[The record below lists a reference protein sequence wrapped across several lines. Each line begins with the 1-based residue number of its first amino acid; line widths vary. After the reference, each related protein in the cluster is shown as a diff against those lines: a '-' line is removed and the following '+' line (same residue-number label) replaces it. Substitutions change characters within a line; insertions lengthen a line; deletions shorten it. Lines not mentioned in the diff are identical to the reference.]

1 MSVRY
6 LIRLTPPSLS
16 TSSTTLVHDDNNNQQ
31 EQRSKPSDLLSF
43 LQSLRTSI
51 VAGSKDADDQT
62 AAAAITFRHSTTG
75 SSPSAAVFLSSS
87 TGQQQQHSSSC
98 WTLRLDCCQEDR
110 RDAGAGGSAAQ
121 QDATNALPSHFSQLA
136 RSSLFHLSLAD
147 RLLIQSVKWFTLGRC
162 LLALM
167 QGATTH
173 SLGSLLSS
181 AQQGGRN
188 LLAYPSDA
196 HSQTRLMVAACV
208 TVRVLSSL
216 DWSSMPFRLALTP
229 TPRVELQ
236 CCDDE

>member
-16 TSSTTLVHDDNNNQQ
+16 TTSSTTSNYDNNNQQ

-43 LQSLRTSI
+43 LQSLRTSF

-62 AAAAITFRHSTTG
+62 TAAAAITFSH
-75 SSPSAAVFLSSS
+75 SSPSAVLSSS
-87 TGQQQQHSSSC
+87 TGQKKQQHSSSC

-110 RDAGAGGSAAQ
+110 RDAGAAGS
-121 QDATNALPSHFSQLA
+121 NALPSQLLA

-167 QGATTH
+167 QGATTQHH

-216 DWSSMPFRLALTP
+216 DWSSMPVRLALTP

-236 CCDDE
+236 QCCDDE

>member
-16 TSSTTLVHDDNNNQQ
+16 TTSSTSNYDNNNNNNEQ

-43 LQSLRTSI
+43 LQSLRTSF

-62 AAAAITFRHSTTG
+62 TAAAAITFSH
-75 SSPSAAVFLSSS
+75 SSPSAVLSS
-87 TGQQQQHSSSC
+87 TGQKKQQHSSSC

-110 RDAGAGGSAAQ
+110 RDAGAAGS
-121 QDATNALPSHFSQLA
+121 NALPSQLLA

-167 QGATTH
+167 QGATTQHH

-216 DWSSMPFRLALTP
+216 DWSSMPVRLAWTP

-236 CCDDE
+236 QCCDDE